1 MARQVASAFAGWCV
15 KRKKFEPAVVTTPV
29 MSMLSLIAS
38 RKRWLFA
45 SAGQDLM
52 NARLPG
58 RFLVNSGTNE
68 HPLKRAS
75 ESAASGSLFKITR
88 LEDRMAARLRG
99 SNAFRKCAPAK
110 SRARPFTVFSPLL
123 VLAFRH

>member
-1 MARQVASAFAGWCV
+1 MCHLFFFFFSSRRRHTRLQGDWSSDVCSSDL
-15 KRKKFEPAVVTTPV
+15 V

-99 SNAFRKCAPAK
+99 SNAFRKCPPAK
-110 SRARPFTVFSPLL
+110 SRARPFTAYSPL
-123 VLAFRH
+123 